1 MHFQACPGR
10 NSAILARAVPTPS
23 TTSPRP
29 SPRKRGESS
38 SAGSATGYFQA
49 GGQSL
54 PKNDPRLEDVGEKK
68 PFSLKA
74 LNSHKLYWRT
84 YLSCFAGPIA
94 QAQELPNFSAF
105 VAIFLGFGRS
115 IIGLTEGMFS
125 IADSFVNQ
133 VQRLC
138 HTIISFLFCGAT
150 AACGNPD
157 SHELCS
163 SRVVLVSTAFE
174 LMNCT
179 KGEAP

>member
-1 MHFQACPGR
+1 MLFHQKQRRTLAQGLPASSVGSILGQRPFARGR
-10 NSAILARAVPTPS
+10 SITPKK
-23 TTSPRP
+23 RP
-29 SPRKRGESS
+29 LNWRTLGRKSRS
-38 SAGSATGYFQA
+38 
-49 GGQSL
+49 
-54 PKNDPRLEDVGEKK
+54 
-68 PFSLKA
+68 SLKA

-138 HTIISFLFCGAT
+138 HTIISFLFWGAT
-150 AACGNPD
+150 ASRGNPD

-163 SRVVLVSTAFE
+163 SRSVQTVTASK